1 MQSPYQ
7 GEVDYEELKESKP
20 SSGMENWAMKVEI
33 LRESGIRIRRLKLM
47 NV

>member
-7 GEVDYEELKESKP
+7 GEVDYEKLKESKP
-20 SSGMENWAMKVEI
+20 SLGMENWAMKAEI
-33 LRESGIRIRRLKLM
+33 PRESGIRIGQLKLM